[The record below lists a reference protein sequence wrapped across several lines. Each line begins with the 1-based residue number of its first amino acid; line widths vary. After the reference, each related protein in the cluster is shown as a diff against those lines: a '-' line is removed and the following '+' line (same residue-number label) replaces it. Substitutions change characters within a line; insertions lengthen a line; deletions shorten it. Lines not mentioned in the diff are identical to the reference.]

1 MRPFRKLSIKN
12 YDLFCSDT
20 TGIVDIISAA
30 SSSKENPHIKRTSN
44 NNADDNVA
52 KSWSGAHSAPN
63 HFPDHLPM
71 ASSAP
76 GSQIELPSL
85 SSQEFSPRS
94 PQSHDPF
101 LSPFP
106 LISPTLSSHPTL
118 TPSLL
123 NLEGISFDNTW
134 NALTPPTSNHMN
146 LNHSESAAW
155 NDEFLS
161 GMGGMEG
168 MDGNVEGMRNLNLS
182 PPSNDSIFNG
192 TSLGSPF
199 TRSVN
204 RPPDILNG
212 VLRDSSFV
220 NPPGGLWELSPED
233 DPVLPF
239 PISEETIG
247 RGRKLSFGP
256 ARSRSSSTESG
267 DSLSSH
273 YEDLSTAFRNDSHPS
288 SPHHQ
293 NSLSS
298 SPHPSDPHH
307 PNNYSMRARMAQYP
321 INRSYST
328 QQQQPFSG
336 PSGLYS
342 EVPPPSEV
350 LPYPHSIP
358 LRNNFAEMATFEKSR
373 SLSTGATPRG
383 DREAGKTGKSMPSS
397 PNHHF
402 RYRHKAKT
410 ARHRQ
415 RSINSRKDE
424 DLSKY
429 ELNPRRVAAGQDTR
443 ATLMIKN
450 IPNKYDQ
457 EMLLEAI
464 NKRFRGSYDFF
475 YLPIDFKN
483 KCNVGYA
490 FINFIAYE
498 TVAPFFE
505 EFNQK
510 KWEKFNSEKVC
521 KITYARIQGKN
532 AFIDHFRNSSLMYE
546 DLTCRPLIF
555 HSSGPA
561 IGELEQFPPANV
573 LRRPNAPEDFQE

>member
-1 MRPFRKLSIKN
+1 M
-12 YDLFCSDT
+12 
-20 TGIVDIISAA
+20 
-30 SSSKENPHIKRTSN
+30 
-44 NNADDNVA
+44 
-52 KSWSGAHSAPN
+52 
-63 HFPDHLPM
+63 
-71 ASSAP
+71 
-76 GSQIELPSL
+76 
-85 SSQEFSPRS
+85 
-94 PQSHDPF
+94 
-101 LSPFP
+101 
-106 LISPTLSSHPTL
+106 
-118 TPSLL
+118 
-123 NLEGISFDNTW
+123 
-134 NALTPPTSNHMN
+134 
-146 LNHSESAAW
+146 
-155 NDEFLS
+155 
-161 GMGGMEG
+161 
-168 MDGNVEGMRNLNLS
+168 
-182 PPSNDSIFNG
+182 
-192 TSLGSPF
+192 
-199 TRSVN
+199 
-204 RPPDILNG
+204 
-212 VLRDSSFV
+212 
-220 NPPGGLWELSPED
+220 
-233 DPVLPF
+233 
-239 PISEETIG
+239 
-247 RGRKLSFGP
+247 
-256 ARSRSSSTESG
+256 
-267 DSLSSH
+267 
-273 YEDLSTAFRNDSHPS
+273 
-288 SPHHQ
+288 
-293 NSLSS
+293 
-298 SPHPSDPHH
+298 
-307 PNNYSMRARMAQYP
+307 
-321 INRSYST
+321 
-328 QQQQPFSG
+328 
-336 PSGLYS
+336 
-342 EVPPPSEV
+342 
-350 LPYPHSIP
+350 
-358 LRNNFAEMATFEKSR
+358 RNNFAEMATFEKSR

-490 FINFIAYE
+490 FINFISYE
-498 TVAPFFE
+498 TVGPFFE